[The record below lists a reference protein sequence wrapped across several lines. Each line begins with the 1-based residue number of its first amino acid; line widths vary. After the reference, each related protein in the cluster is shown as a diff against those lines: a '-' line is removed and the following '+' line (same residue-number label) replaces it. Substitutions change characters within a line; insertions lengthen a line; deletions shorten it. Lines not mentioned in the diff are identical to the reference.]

1 MVMGPS
7 NNGYG
12 PPTFVLILTSSSS
25 WPNRAASRPGGNRC
39 RPQLS
44 FAVDNGS
51 LPHYFSA
58 IPRRQPTLVS
68 RNYHTIAAATA
79 MPRRSLSASSNDNN
93 GEQFAEY
100 DDDDDVAN
108 GLYLDPE
115 TYLQAEDTILRSDGS
130 LDLVASRQGSQRPTA
145 KTPPLALGDKK
156 NAYQKVVEGLFSPPP
171 SYSYYSD
178 TNNDDAGN
186 GIDDGAQ
193 ISQSLSDDERLYQ
206 AVLEIENGRSR
217 GGGVNADQVL
227 LDPESLHQQVFAE
240 EQAYLQQSEDFRN
253 ALSSLFT
260 DNTESP
266 MAKERRECIEQ
277 YNESVLSNLMKDMD
291 EMEDMALSREDAIM
305 RSAERAN
312 EGIHQSTFASN
323 NDTRLGKSAV
333 SCSMCGLRVTP
344 DMIQRATMI
353 NQLAKD
359 SRDIL
364 CTACHGQ
371 RFVRKEAELRVPASE
386 FASSR
391 MFDKKST
398 RLLSKNEFC
407 NSARSWNTDRRG
419 DGKDRGDSS
428 IQGIS
433 TTSLFDV
440 SSSKQSSQRVVEND
454 DAALKHTPI
463 INTISRISSS
473 SSTPIAADTSSS
485 DYHQQRLHRRSSSRV
500 LGGAQLMKR
509 MQRRESESSQGGEEE
524 QIIPGGSAKGRL
536 FMANRGMDQLRKEN
550 VNDEVDSFSS
560 DDENGRKII
569 HSIVADNND
578 QRTVHS
584 GAINH
589 WVNVEDPNTKRSF
602 FWNRETGEMKKS

>member
-130 LDLVASRQGSQRPTA
+130 LDLAPSRRGSQRPTA
-145 KTPPLALGDKK
+145 TSPPTALGKK
-156 NAYQKVVEGLFSPPP
+156 RNAYLKAVEGIFSSPP

-178 TNNDDAGN
+178 NDNDVGN
-186 GIDDGAQ
+186 E
-193 ISQSLSDDERLYQ
+193 ISQSLSDDERFYQ
-206 AVLEIENGRSR
+206 AVMEIENSPSR
-217 GGGVNADQVL
+217 GGGANADQVL

-253 ALSSLFT
+253 ALSSLFVE
-260 DNTESP
+260 NTESP

-277 YNESVLSNLMKDMD
+277 YNESVLSNLMKEMD

-305 RSAERAN
+305 RSAEGAN
-312 EGIHQSTFASN
+312 EGIHLSTFASN

-333 SCSMCGLRVTP
+333 SCSVCGLRVTP
-344 DMIQRATMI
+344 DMIQRATLI

-371 RFVRKEAELRVPASE
+371 RFVRKEAELRVPALE

-419 DGKDRGDSS
+419 DGKDRGDS

-524 QIIPGGSAKGRL
+524 QINPGGSDEERL
-536 FMANRGMDQLRKEN
+536 LMANRGMDQLRKEN

-569 HSIVADNND
+569 HSIVAANTDNNV
-578 QRTVHS
+578 QTTAHS
-584 GAINH
+584 DSDINH